1 MESFEQLAEQYK
13 PMIHRIIHSLKIYHD
28 QEEFYQTG
36 LIALWEASKGFDGG
50 KGKFSNYAYS
60 YIKGRLLSE
69 LAAAAKQKERTFHP
83 KEEYWGT
90 IEDQDSPR
98 HLETELLLSYC
109 TELTEKETKWVL
121 ASCLYSLTIKE
132 IAEKEHVS
140 VSAVKQW
147 RSSAKRKIGD
157 RLLVP
162 LGEIDL

>member
-13 PMIHRIIHSLKIYHD
+13 PMIHRIILSLNIFHD

-36 LIALWEASKGFDGG
+36 LIALWEASEGFDAG

-83 KEEYWGT
+83 QEEYWGT

-98 HLETELLLSYC
+98 HLEAELLLSYC

-121 ASCLYSLTIKE
+121 ASCLHTLTIKE

-147 RSSAKRKIGD
+147 RSSAKRKIGE

-162 LGEIDL
+162 LGDIHL